1 MKTYMQKQNKYL
13 EKGAYI
19 VNLINLSYA
28 RN

>member
-13 EKGAYI
+13 EKRVYI

>member
-13 EKGAYI
+13 EKRAYI